1 MKKRKKNEKAVG
13 AGRMLAWQSR
23 AVSQGCVLMAVGYLT
38 IYCTDTLKMP
48 PALVGTLLVISKL
61 LDGATDIVAGYIV
74 DRTNTKWGKGRP
86 YELCIIGMWLSTWF
100 MFSCRPSFSL
110 VAKSAWV
117 LCAYVLVN
125 SVFYTFLNANAT
137 VYMVRAFKYEEQYVA
152 VNTYG
157 NFISVVGVLVFNI
170 VFPMAVAKYAVT
182 AAGWSKLIAVIGCPM
197 TIIGMMRFLFIKETV
212 NVDRNVET
220 NEKEK
225 VNLTEVKKILTRN
238 PFIYMVA
245 LTLFVMNFVSSMGVG
260 TYYFKYI
267 VGDLSKLGVITAV
280 QAISIPMLFVYSII
294 IKKLST
300 AKLIFIGCLFSVAGG
315 IINFIAMGN
324 MALLGIGALCTGIGS
339 APIGMVSMLLI
350 VECADYN
357 EWKGL
362 QRMEGTLGSV
372 TGFASKVGAALGSGA
387 LGILLTLS
395 GYVGD
400 AEIIPDTAIMML
412 RSLNGLIPAALW
424 VLVAAGMWMYQR
436 LDKLMPEIKR
446 SLAEN
451 HEAAHQ

>member
-1 MKKRKKNEKAVG
+1 M
-13 AGRMLAWQSR
+13 
-23 AVSQGCVLMAVGYLT
+23 
-38 IYCTDTLKMP
+38 
-48 PALVGTLLVISKL
+48 
-61 LDGATDIVAGYIV
+61 
-74 DRTNTKWGKGRP
+74 
-86 YELCIIGMWLSTWF
+86 
-100 MFSCRPSFSL
+100 
-110 VAKSAWV
+110 
-117 LCAYVLVN
+117 CAYVLVN

-157 NFISVVGVLVFNI
+157 NFISVVGILVFNI
-170 VFPMAVAKYAVT
+170 MFPMAVAKYAVT

-225 VNLTEVKKILTRN
+225 VNLTDVKRILTRN

-267 VGDLSKLGVITAV
+267 VGDLSKFGVVTAV
-280 QAISIPMLFVYSII
+280 QAISIPMLFVYPII

-339 APIGMVSMLLI
+339 APINMLSMLLI

-372 TGFASKVGAALGSGA
+372 TGFASKVGAALGS
-387 LGILLTLS
+387 
-395 GYVGD
+395 
-400 AEIIPDTAIMML
+400 
-412 RSLNGLIPAALW
+412 
-424 VLVAAGMWMYQR
+424 
-436 LDKLMPEIKR
+436 
-446 SLAEN
+446 
-451 HEAAHQ
+451 

>member
-1 MKKRKKNEKAVG
+1 MWIG
-13 AGRMLAWQSR
+13 
-23 AVSQGCVLMAVGYLT
+23 
-38 IYCTDTLKMP
+38 P
-48 PALVGTLLVISKL
+48 
-61 LDGATDIVAGYIV
+61 
-74 DRTNTKWGKGRP
+74 NTKWGKGRP

-100 MFSCRPSFSL
+100 MFSCRPSFSI

-225 VNLTEVKKILTRN
+225 VNLTEVKRILTRN

-245 LTLFVMNFVSSMGVG
+245 LTLFVMNLFPVWELEHII
-260 TYYFKYI
+260 FKYI

-300 AKLIFIGCLFSVAGG
+300 AKLILIGCLFSVAGG

-324 MALLGIGALCTGIGS
+324 MVLLGIGALCTGIGS
-339 APIGMVSMLLI
+339 ARLAWFP
-350 VECADYN
+350 
-357 EWKGL
+357 
-362 QRMEGTLGSV
+362 
-372 TGFASKVGAALGSGA
+372 GF
-387 LGILLTLS
+387 
-395 GYVGD
+395 
-400 AEIIPDTAIMML
+400 
-412 RSLNGLIPAALW
+412 
-424 VLVAAGMWMYQR
+424 
-436 LDKLMPEIKR
+436 
-446 SLAEN
+446 
-451 HEAAHQ
+451 